1 MLRRFNYTGRKKIL
15 REDVPISLQGS
26 KPLWYFQAD
35 LNGIG
40 KYELPPD
47 ARVFVEAYEQ
57 ASYMRF
63 DLGTVGN
70 ITLLSKE
77 SRVLSEFEGSDGMRF
92 RLKVVDSSPE
102 AKLLAEADGILP
114 LAPEDA
120 DENKLPLLPVRHSEL
135 GQELWK
141 ISFEDGTQNMPTLLV
156 NEIIDD
162 RIAFVRSPAFIALAW
177 PGILRE
183 ILVRVLI
190 IDGHTDLDDEGD
202 WHSLWLRFARRIVPV
217 ASIPS
222 EEDAAYLWISDVVS
236 AFCNKNGLVTKYK
249 QYEEEGSHGGTA

>member
-1 MLRRFNYTGRKKIL
+1 MIRRFNYTGRKKIQ

-26 KPLWYFQAD
+26 KPLWHFDVD
-35 LNGIG
+35 LNSIKNYG
-40 KYELPPD
+40 LPAN

-63 DLGTVGN
+63 DFGTVGN
-70 ITLLSKE
+70 ITLLSRE

-92 RLKVVDSSPE
+92 RVKVVDASPD

-114 LAPEDA
+114 MAPEETE
-120 DENKLPLLPVRHSEL
+120 ENKLPLLPVRHDDL
-135 GQELWK
+135 GQELWR

-156 NEIIDD
+156 NKSIDD
-162 RIAFVRSPAFIALAW
+162 RIAFVRQPAFVALVW

-190 IDGHTDLDDEGD
+190 IDHHTDLDDEED
-202 WHSLWLRFARRIVPV
+202 WRSRWLEFARRIAPIASMPSDQDDAYEWV
-217 ASIPS
+217 A
-222 EEDAAYLWISDVVS
+222 DVVS
-236 AFCNKNGLVTKYK
+236 AFCDKNGLVTIYK
-249 QYEEEGSHGGTA
+249 QHEEEGARGGTA